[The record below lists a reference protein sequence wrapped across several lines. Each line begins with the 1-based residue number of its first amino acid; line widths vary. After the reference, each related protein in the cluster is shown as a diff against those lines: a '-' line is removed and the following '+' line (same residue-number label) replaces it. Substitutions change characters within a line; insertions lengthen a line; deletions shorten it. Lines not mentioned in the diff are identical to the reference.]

1 MLIQPCSDTK
11 ICYRGEIIIYLHLV
25 IKVILTPLTVNLTM
39 SGVSIWPL
47 ETSSSQLDPISTILL
62 ALVTWLQERYGKL
75 AIQSCNRKG
84 RNLGYIEKESTS
96 KS

>member
-25 IKVILTPLTVNLTM
+25 IRVILTPLTVNLTM

-47 ETSSSQLDPISTILL
+47 ETLSSQIDPISTILL
-62 ALVTWLQERYGKL
+62 AFVKWLQEKYGKL
-75 AIQSCNRKG
+75 ATQNCNKR
-84 RNLGYIEKESTS
+84 
-96 KS
+96 

>member
-25 IKVILTPLTVNLTM
+25 TRVILTPLTVNLTM

-47 ETSSSQLDPISTILL
+47 ETLSSQLDPISTILL
-62 ALVTWLQERYGKL
+62 AFVKWLQERYGKF
-75 AIQSCNRKG
+75 ATQSCNKR
-84 RNLGYIEKESTS
+84 
-96 KS
+96 